1 MSKFATQTTVSSE
14 RSRAEI
20 ESILR
25 RYGAT
30 SFAYVSEPERA
41 IIAFQ
46 ANGRRVKFTLPMP
59 DPTSRAFTH
68 TQGRHSPRS
77 AQQAHQAWEQACRQ
91 RWRALVLCVKA
102 KLEAVESGIT
112 TFESEFM
119 AHIMLP
125 DGRTVGEHATPM
137 IERAYATGSTPP
149 MLGNF

>member
-1 MSKFATQTTVSSE
+1 MTKFAKETTVSSD

-20 ESILR
+20 ETILR

-30 SFAYVSEPERA
+30 SFAYVSERDRA
-41 IIAFQ
+41 IVAFQ

-59 DPTSRAFTH
+59 DARDRAFTH
-68 TQGRHSPRS
+68 TVARGSLRSPE
-77 AQQAHQAWEQACRQ
+77 QAHQAWEQACRQ
-91 RWRALVLCVKA
+91 RWRALALCVKA

-149 MLGNF
+149 LLGNF